1 MVAGSLFHS
10 LYLLSLVID
19 FHNKYKIKYINCKS
33 TNKNSVCN
41 EWYHTYHNSLEN
53 LYKLIDKLP
62 KTFYSVVEK
71 EKVSLINTNKFTY
84 FYTAGYHSIEKLS

>member
-41 EWYHTYHNSLEN
+41 EWYHTYHNSLEDLN
-53 LYKLIDKLP
+53 QFVNKFP
-62 KTFYSVVEK
+62 KTFDGVASGRK
-71 EKVSLINTNKFTY
+71 
-84 FYTAGYHSIEKLS
+84 HKLYPGFLSR